1 MGYSAERDDTLSVVN
16 RQFSHVGPPT
26 LPIWENPVYL
36 DYAMQLI
43 QYLLIA
49 LVIYILWR
57 SVVKPFMADSENAK
71 EQRKILAQEDEKNRE
86 SMAAAERLATEMNRN
101 RSEERRVGKEW
112 DRPCRSG
119 WCPGNSKKNKK
130 I

>member
-1 MGYSAERDDTLSVVN
+1 MRISDWSSDVCSSDLPLPQAELDKLNELVKQAMGYSAERGDTLSVVN
-16 RQFSHVGPPT
+16 SQFSHDGPPT

-57 SVVKPFMADSENAK
+57 SVVKPFMADS
-71 EQRKILAQEDEKNRE
+71 
-86 SMAAAERLATEMNRN
+86 
-101 RSEERRVGKEW
+101 RSEEHTSELQSLMRTSYAAFCLKKKTKEH
-112 DRPCRSG
+112 
-119 WCPGNSKKNKK
+119 

>member
-1 MGYSAERDDTLSVVN
+1 MRISDWSSDVCSSDLPLPQAELDKLNELVKQAMGYSAERGDTLSVVN
-16 RQFSHVGPPT
+16 SQFSHDGPPT

-71 EQRKILAQEDEKNRE
+71 EQRKILEIGRAH
-86 SMAAAERLATEMNRN
+86 
-101 RSEERRVGKEW
+101 V
-112 DRPCRSG
+112 
-119 WCPGNSKKNKK
+119 
-130 I
+130 

>member
-1 MGYSAERDDTLSVVN
+1 MGYSAERGDTLSVVN
-16 RQFSHVGPPT
+16 SQFSHDGPPT

-71 EQRKILAQEDEKNRE
+71 EQRKILAQEAEKHRE
-86 SMAAAERLATEMNRN
+86 SLAAAEQI
-101 RSEERRVGKEW
+101 GKASCR
-112 DRPCRSG
+112 DRGCQYV
-119 WCPGNSKKNKK
+119 
-130 I
+130 